1 MTPATTTQ
9 PAQETSRLA
18 GGETA
23 PSKRVSNIEVL
34 IPAFNEE
41 VNLPHALRSV
51 VGWADRVFVV
61 DSQSTDKTRQIAERM
76 GATVVVQPWLG
87 YAKQKNWALDNLPM
101 TADWVFILDA
111 DESITPEL
119 RDELLAIAARPGG
132 QVNEAGFYCNRL
144 TYFMGKPIRH
154 CGYYP
159 SYNLRFFKRG
169 KARYEEREVH
179 EHMEVDGATA
189 RLRHIMLHEDRRGL
203 EHFIA
208 KHNRYSTLESRELT
222 RERLLAKT
230 DQAGDLERGIA
241 ARRWLKRNVL
251 PRLPLAGVWRFIY
264 MYIFRLGFLDGVTG
278 FRFSLFLASYDFFIS
293 LKLAEMRTLQA
304 RLDAEGL
311 LVKDAPTGLAQPE
324 GTLAPL
330 APAELAVRPK
340 AIEDGRALPAET
352 PPSARVAP
360 HIPAPA
366 APAPTLDWQ
375 PHAGPEEAERARVP
389 RRGLMSRLSPT
400 GHWTLSHADL
410 PHTERPPVSVII
422 LAFNEEDNIG
432 PCLDSCAW
440 CDDVHL
446 LDSGSTDRTRE
457 IAERWGAKV
466 HVHPFKSF
474 GDQRN
479 WAIDNIRTKHR
490 WQFQLDADERFSPAV
505 VNEMAER
512 ITARGSVDG
521 VTAYQNPSM
530 MMFMERWLRHAAEY
544 PVYQVRLFDKEVCR
558 FEDYGHGQRE
568 VNPGRTGVMVQP
580 YLHYNFSKG
589 IEEWIDKHNRYSK
602 LEAEQALARRAGG
615 AGAILAGLLSG
626 GTVQRRRVL
635 KSLSYRIPLRT
646 TLIMMYQMVLRLG
659 FLDGAAG
666 WNYVRLR
673 AIYETM
679 ISVKMSV
686 LKNQR
691 PGAPLSSDKSEG
703 SDDER

>member
-1 MTPATTTQ
+1 MTPATSAQ
-9 PAQETSRLA
+9 PAAVTSA
-18 GGETA
+18 PTGA
-23 PSKRVSNIEVL
+23 PSGGPKRVSNIEVM

-41 VNLPHALRSV
+41 INLPHALRSV

-87 YAKQKNWALDNLPM
+87 YAKQKNWALANLPM

-119 RDELLAIAARPGG
+119 RDELLAIASRPAAGIA
-132 QVNEAGFYCNRL
+132 EAGFYCNRL

-169 KARYEEREVH
+169 RARYEEREVH
-179 EHMEVDGATA
+179 EHMEVDGSTA
-189 RLRHIMLHEDRRGL
+189 RLDHIMLHEDRRGL

-222 RERLLAKT
+222 RERMLAKT
-230 DQAGDLERGIA
+230 DQAADLERGIA

-311 LVKDAPTGLAQPE
+311 LVKDSPTGLAQPE

-330 APAELAVRPK
+330 SPAELAMRPRPMEVGK
-340 AIEDGRALPAET
+340 AAPSTEPPAGRAVPHVPA
-352 PPSARVAP
+352 PVAP
-360 HIPAPA
+360 T
-366 APAPTLDWQ
+366 PTLDWQ

-389 RRGLMSRLSPT
+389 RRGLMDRLAPT
-400 GHWTLSHADL
+400 GHWTFTPADL
-410 PHTERPPVSVII
+410 PHTARPLVSVII

-440 CDDVHL
+440 CDDVHV

-466 HVHPFKSF
+466 HINQFKSF

-479 WAIDNIRTKHR
+479 WAIDNIPAKHR

-512 ITARGSVDG
+512 VSGHGSVDG

-589 IEEWIDKHNRYSK
+589 LEEWLDKHNRYSK

-615 AGAILAGLLSG
+615 AGALLAGLIGG

-646 TLIMMYQMVLRLG
+646 TLIMLYQMVLRLG
-659 FLDGAAG
+659 FLDGSAG

-691 PGAPLSSDKSEG
+691 PGLPPPPSDR
-703 SDDER
+703 DTPDEQR